1 MHLFTFEFRQL
12 VRAAS
17 AASVTVA
24 VILAMT
30 GSADANTRE
39 CRSIKSQLASL
50 SSGGNGA
57 NRARYDSAYNRQIAE
72 MRKTEQMIRDNNCTH
87 SSRKECRA
95 LKATVAKMRK
105 NAFNLKRTRDG
116 SGRSVDTGRKRQL
129 ERQWRALSCDT
140 ARTTVRQKSVSSRS
154 SSGSSK
160 PSSSGSSQR
169 SVAPAPLSSLSGG
182 GYRVMCVRLHDGYFF
197 PVAFDTNAPDYDRGA
212 EACKAMCPGAETRVF
227 SHRLPDEETEAMVDK
242 NGNLY
247 TELETAFAYLDQDGN
262 DRRSCRVPQTAN
274 NAANGTV
281 LPEGELNEISETDAD
296 SRLPRPSWRPDLLVD
311 PETALNAAT
320 GLTVESIRRL
330 TDAVTIGEG
339 VDLVARSNIRVVLP
353 QFLPDPTEAED
364 QPVQGPT
371 SVQ

>member
-1 MHLFTFEFRQL
+1 MRLFTFEFRQL

-17 AASVTVA
+17 AASMTVA
-24 VILAMT
+24 VIMAMT

-72 MRKTEQMIRDNNCTH
+72 MRKTERMIQDNNCTH

-116 SGRSVDTGRKRQL
+116 FGGSVDTGRKRQL

-140 ARTTVRQKSVSSRS
+140 PRTTVRQASVSSRS
-154 SSGSSK
+154 A
-160 PSSSGSSQR
+160 SGSSQR
-169 SVAPAPLSSLSGG
+169 SVTPAPLSSLSGG

-227 SHRLPDEETEAMVDK
+227 SHRLPDEETEAMVDR

-247 TELETAFAYLDQDGN
+247 TELETAFAYLDRDGS
-262 DRRSCRVPQTAN
+262 DRRSCRLPQTAN

-281 LPEGELNEISETDAD
+281 LPEGEVSEDSETDAD
-296 SRLPRPSWRPDLLVD
+296 SKLPRPSWRPDLLAD

-353 QFLPDPTEAED
+353 RFLPDPKEAED
-364 QPVQGPT
+364 RPVQGPT